1 MQIVGGVVKFMQNVA
16 KCEMA
21 HSEFNGHQ
29 NVVDNTPAA
38 PPPPPPVLSPNDAD
52 IRIRK

>member
-29 NVVDNTPAA
+29 NVVDKTPA
-38 PPPPPPVLSPNDAD
+38 PPLHLHLLYYRPTMQISE
-52 IRIRK
+52 